1 MGIYYRDNRYT
12 VTYTR
17 RGERLNYSCKT
28 LEEAQAKLHEMTN
41 ETIVELTHRRY
52 YFHDKRIMVLHY
64 PRLKRQSDI

>member
-1 MGIYYRDNRYT
+1 MGIYVSDGRYC

-17 RGERLNYSCKT
+17 RGEFLNYSCKT

-52 YFHDKRIMVLHY
+52 YFQEKQIMILHY
-64 PRLKRQSDI
+64 PVGVK